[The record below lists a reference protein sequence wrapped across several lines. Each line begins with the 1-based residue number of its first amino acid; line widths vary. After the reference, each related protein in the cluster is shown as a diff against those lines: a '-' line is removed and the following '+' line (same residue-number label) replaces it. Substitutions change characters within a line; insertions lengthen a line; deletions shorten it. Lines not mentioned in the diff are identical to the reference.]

1 MATKRIS
8 FDWSILDR
16 QGLQDMLYSL
26 YPDIVGHTLKPATL
40 HRRLSKHITQY
51 LPVKVVKQ
59 THEKVDNN
67 YVYIGGTYFSD
78 DDKSKRKSI
87 EIIFVYNPTDTEIY
101 ITRQKFKRLCVC
113 FADTMLHE
121 LIHMRQFRRRNF
133 KYLPDYASNAE
144 KLSQQQEQSY
154 LGSADEI
161 DAYGFNIACELL
173 ERFDGN
179 RKKVIKHINKN
190 PISKRGREDTWRM
203 YLKAFDYDHNHEVVK
218 KVKRKVIRY
227 LDNAELGKPYRTKD
241 WINR

>member
-1 MATKRIS
+1 MSTKKIS

-26 YPDIVGHTLKPATL
+26 YPEIVGHKLKPTKL
-40 HRRLSKHITQY
+40 HRKLSKHITQY
-51 LPVKVVKQ
+51 LPVKVIKQ
-59 THEKVDNN
+59 THQKVEKN

-78 DDKSKRKSI
+78 EDKSKRKSI
-87 EIIFVYNPTDTEIY
+87 EIIFVYNPDDTEIS
-101 ITRQKFKRLCVC
+101 ISRQKFKRLSVC
-113 FADTMLHE
+113 FADTVLHE

-179 RKKVIKHINKN
+179 QKKVIKHINKN

-203 YLKAFDYDHNHEVVK
+203 YLKAFDFDHSHEVIK

-227 LDNAELGKPYRTKD
+227 LDNADLGKPYKTKD